1 MAFCFHASD
10 QNDWMYRRRLRAFTG
25 KGDAVMITSHKLY
38 PPLPLHEQVRK
49 RFEWPKRHLDVK
61 NIKWNAPGPRRGGS
75 PKKGIPTVQAR
86 MLAELKTQQWY
97 TCLGL
102 TERLGCRRKSVQER
116 VKILY
121 EEGVLIRRRKTPHEY
136 EYALAEL
143 PKQPR

>member
-1 MAFCFHASD
+1 MEPK
-10 QNDWMYRRRLRAFTG
+10 R
-25 KGDAVMITSHKLY
+25 Y

-49 RFEWPKRHLDVK
+49 PFEWPKRHLDVK
-61 NIKWNAPGPRRGGS
+61 NIKWNATGPRRGGS

-86 MLAELKTQQWY
+86 ILTELETHQWY

-121 EEGVLIRRRKTPHEY
+121 VEGVLIRRRKTPHEY
-136 EYALAEL
+136 EYALAKTTEVNNV
-143 PKQPR
+143 RNR

>member
-1 MAFCFHASD
+1 MC
-10 QNDWMYRRRLRAFTG
+10 RRCLMDRVR
-25 KGDAVMITSHKLY
+25 KGDAVMITSHKRY

-49 RFEWPKRHLDVK
+49 PFEWPKRHLDVK
-61 NIKWNAPGPRRGGS
+61 NIKWNATGPRRGGS

-86 MLAELKTQQWY
+86 ILAELETHQWY

-136 EYALAEL
+136 EYSLAEL
-143 PKQPR
+143 PTAEVNNDD